1 MWGRNVKFNSFP
13 QQEVIF
19 LVTVSVTYVAVVTLF
34 PAVPSE
40 GRSARGPDG
49 GDALSFASHVK
60 TGLEKNG

>member
-1 MWGRNVKFNSFP
+1 M
-13 QQEVIF
+13 
-19 LVTVSVTYVAVVTLF
+19 VTVSVTYVAVVTLF
-34 PAVPSE
+34 PAVPSK

>member
-1 MWGRNVKFNSFP
+1 M
-13 QQEVIF
+13 
-19 LVTVSVTYVAVVTLF
+19 VTVSVTYVPGPRFLAVVTLF